1 MKKFFLQSIL
11 ITLIIIFFPTLAFGQ
26 SVGEPG
32 GVNGDTIYDV
42 NGNEIPSVPGACA
55 EQAWQCDGPG
65 GKTTYTGCGVDICHA
80 CPSESLGYRTECLGQ
95 TGNTKSTSPKP
106 KAKAVPNNLPQK
118 TPNNTVSPNNTAA
131 KDDTGKN
138 YIYNIIDPVW
148 WIQTL
153 GDFVNIVKNTFN
165 PIWFTFISSD
175 FINGISRDSCWGMRC
190 CTAPVLPGDTHKCS
204 DCNKAF
210 EPTGITGP
218 DPYKGICNVDKVNG
232 DTCQIIDCKK

>member
-1 MKKFFLQSIL
+1 MKKFLPHLIL
-11 ITLIIIFFPTLAFGQ
+11 ITLIIILFPTLAFGQ

-42 NGNEIPSVPGACA
+42 NGNEIPSVQGTCA

-80 CPSESLGYRTECLGQ
+80 CPPSSLGYKTECLGQ

-106 KAKAVPNNLPQK
+106 KAKAAPVNPQKK
-118 TPNNTVSPNNTAA
+118 TPNNTVSSGNAVNSAA
-131 KDDTGKN
+131 KDLTGLD
-138 YIYNIIDPVW
+138 YINNIMDPAWWKQIVADFINNIID
-148 WIQTL
+148 
-153 GDFVNIVKNTFN
+153 
-165 PIWFTFISSD
+165 PIWFTFINSD
-175 FINGISRDSCWGMRC
+175 FISGISHNSCWGMRC
-190 CTAPVLPGDTHKCS
+190 CTGPVLPGDTHKCS

-232 DTCQIIDCKK
+232 STCQIIDCKK